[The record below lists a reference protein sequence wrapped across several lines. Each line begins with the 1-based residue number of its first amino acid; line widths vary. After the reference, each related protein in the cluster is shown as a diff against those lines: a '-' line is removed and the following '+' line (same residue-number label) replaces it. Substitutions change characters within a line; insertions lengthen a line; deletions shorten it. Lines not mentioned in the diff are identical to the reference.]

1 MKPGSVKFFSVLG
14 LLVLGGCA
22 SQDMYGPKQTMGGLL
37 GAVGGGVAGAQF
49 GSGTGR
55 LAATGAGAL
64 LGGLFG
70 SEAGRSL
77 DRADMMFHRG
87 YPVQPPLVGTRG
99 AASYASPHWSAPAY
113 YGSSPGY
120 SLCRPVGGGRM
131 LCEPLN

>member
-99 AASYASPHWSAPAY
+99 AASYASPHCGHRPITAAALAIPSA
-113 YGSSPGY
+113 
-120 SLCRPVGGGRM
+120 GRSAGVA
-131 LCEPLN
+131 CCANP